1 MRFVQKWS
9 YSCAKQLAAVLNE
22 NHNRKAV
29 YYYGF
34 YIVFASLVK
43 GIILISIS
51 LLLGMLIPALLIV
64 FVFGSLRMLAGGYH
78 FDTYGRCLFISLGL
92 FVAAA
97 LITQYTFQYWNIV
110 FVIIFL
116 TLVFAISLYVLIK
129 YAPKDTPTKPIT
141 DPVEIKKFKK
151 LAIVYL
157 GIWFIVC
164 SVLTLLNLKM
174 YALALSFGVLL
185 EIFSV
190 SPVGHS
196 FFNLIKTGLD
206 NKSKI
211 TVRSKS

>member
-9 YSCAKQLAAVLNE
+9 YYCAKQLATALNE

-34 YIVFASLVK
+34 YIIFASLVK
-43 GIILISIS
+43 GIILISVS
-51 LLLGMLIPALLIV
+51 LFLGVLIPALLIV

-97 LITQYTFQYWNIV
+97 LISQYTFSYWNIF
-110 FVIIFL
+110 FVAIFL
-116 TLVFAISLYVLIK
+116 ILVFSISLYVLIK

-141 DPVEIKKFKK
+141 DPAEIMKFKK
-151 LAIVYL
+151 LSIVYL
-157 GIWFIVC
+157 SIWLILC
-164 SVLTLLNLKM
+164 SILLIFNLKM
-174 YALALSFGVLL
+174 YSIALSFGVLL

-190 SPVGHS
+190 SPVGQS
-196 FFNLIKTGLD
+196 FFNIIKSGLD
-206 NKSKI
+206 NKYNSKAQ
-211 TVRSKS
+211 S